1 MKKEE
6 KTELT
11 KKRILAAAMKEFGE
25 NGYYGMTLNS
35 ICDAGIAKGLI
46 YHNFGNKDEIYLA
59 CLAQCFSDL
68 TEYLR
73 SQNDTDDPQEYMGLR
88 LRYFQDNPY
97 DARLFFESLLQPP
110 AHLKDKIKEIKMD
123 YDSLNIELYKKLL
136 SRITLRPDITQ
147 SQALMYFSLMLD
159 MFNGYFSSMVFN
171 NMDFSDMIKA
181 HEINFVKFLDYMFY
195 GIAERGDEK

>member
-11 KKRILAAAMKEFGE
+11 KKRILAAAKKEFGE
-25 NGYYGMTLNS
+25 NGYHGMTLNS

-46 YHNFGNKDEIYLA
+46 YHNFENKDGIYLA
-59 CLAQCFSDL
+59 CLAQCFSNL

-73 SQNDTDDPQEYMGLR
+73 SHRETDEPQEYMDLR

-110 AHLKDKIKEIKMD
+110 AHLKDRIKEIKTD
-123 YDSLNIELYKKLL
+123 YDSLTIELYKRLL

-147 SQALMYFSLMLD
+147 PQALVYFSLMLD
-159 MFNGYFSSMVFN
+159 MFNGYFSSLVFN
-171 NMDFSDMIKA
+171 GMDYSDMITA

-195 GIAERGDEK
+195 GIAERRDEK